1 MWHVQDSA
9 RFGQV
14 ELFAEVEL
22 ILTRVVKFVVIAR
35 EFSLEGTV
43 LVPTLNL
50 EIVSTE
56 SIGECLSYVRE
67 GMVLTPHFVRF

>member
-43 LVPTLNL
+43 LAPTLNL
-50 EIVSTE
+50 EIVYTE
-56 SIGECLSYVRE
+56 VIGESLAYARE